1 MSLKELGFRL
11 LSAPYELI
19 FKEKMDDEAQKFI
32 LGTSYVGIATA
43 FGALFTLAFSII
55 AARAL
60 GPSNF
65 GVLGLITTMGTILA
79 ISMIAVSTPMIKYG
93 SEVSDHFAQVGIIST
108 SYILI
113 ALVTAASIVIYA
125 FFSAPLSYLFGVS
138 TELFFFALFLA
149 VTSTLYQL
157 TTNSLRVFFKMRAY
171 ALLTAAQSV
180 ILLAAFLALI
190 SKNLTSWE
198 LAAYSYYLSYA
209 VIGFILVVY
218 LKDYIKLRFE
228 RSWAKK
234 IVHYSLLAL
243 PGGVAATFMG
253 VDRLLINKFMTT
265 AAVGIYAAY
274 FMPSITVAVMLWMI
288 INAAFFP
295 YASKSNDKLA
305 ILRRVSK
312 AAPYLAALIVP
323 SVLLLQWIVFF
334 FYGRQYPFS
343 WEIALFFAI
352 AATMAFFYQALS
364 WLMASEGTR
373 GAKVNTLSS
382 IIALI
387 VLVGFDVVLIPLI
400 GILGAAITL
409 IFAYLIAAFYLLSKR
424 RVLSAN

>member
-1 MSLKELGFRL
+1 VTVKELGLRL
-11 LSAPYELI
+11 LSVLYELI
-19 FKEKMDDEAQKFI
+19 FKEKMDDQARSFV
-32 LGTSYVGIATA
+32 LSTSYVGIGTLV
-43 FGALFTLAFSII
+43 GSLFTLAFSII

-60 GPSNF
+60 GPGNF
-65 GVLGLITTMGTILA
+65 GILGLVTTVGTILA
-79 ISMIAVSTPMIKYG
+79 ISMIAASTPMIKYG
-93 SEVSDHFAQVGIIST
+93 SEVQDHLVQVTIIST

-113 ALVTAASIVIYA
+113 AVLTVASACIFVL
-125 FFSAPLSYLFGVS
+125 FSAPLSYLFGV
-138 TELFFFALFLA
+138 TAEVFFFALFLA
-149 VTSTLYQL
+149 VTSTFYQL

-180 ILLAAFLALI
+180 ILLAAFLAFI

-218 LKDYIKLRFE
+218 LRDYIKLRFE

-253 VDRLLINKFMTT
+253 VDRVLINKFMTT
-265 AAVGIYAAY
+265 ADVGIYAAY
-274 FMPSITVAVMLWMI
+274 FLPSITVAVLLWMV

-295 YASKSNDKLA
+295 YASKSDDKLA
-305 ILRRVSK
+305 ILRRVNK
-312 AAPYLAALIVP
+312 AAPYLAALLAP
-323 SVLLLQWIVFF
+323 SVLLLEWIVFF
-334 FYGRQYPFS
+334 LYGRQYPFS

-352 AATMAFFYQALS
+352 AATMGFFYQALS

-409 IFAYLIAAFYLLSKR
+409 VFAYLIAALYLLSKR

>member
-1 MSLKELGFRL
+1 
-11 LSAPYELI
+11 
-19 FKEKMDDEAQKFI
+19 
-32 LGTSYVGIATA
+32 
-43 FGALFTLAFSII
+43 
-55 AARAL
+55 
-60 GPSNF
+60 
-65 GVLGLITTMGTILA
+65 
-79 ISMIAVSTPMIKYG
+79 
-93 SEVSDHFAQVGIIST
+93 
-108 SYILI
+108 
-113 ALVTAASIVIYA
+113 
-125 FFSAPLSYLFGVS
+125 
-138 TELFFFALFLA
+138 
-149 VTSTLYQL
+149 
-157 TTNSLRVFFKMRAY
+157 
-171 ALLTAAQSV
+171 
-180 ILLAAFLALI
+180 
-190 SKNLTSWE
+190 
-198 LAAYSYYLSYA
+198 
-209 VIGFILVVY
+209 
-218 LKDYIKLRFE
+218 
-228 RSWAKK
+228 
-234 IVHYSLLAL
+234 
-243 PGGVAATFMG
+243 VAATFMG